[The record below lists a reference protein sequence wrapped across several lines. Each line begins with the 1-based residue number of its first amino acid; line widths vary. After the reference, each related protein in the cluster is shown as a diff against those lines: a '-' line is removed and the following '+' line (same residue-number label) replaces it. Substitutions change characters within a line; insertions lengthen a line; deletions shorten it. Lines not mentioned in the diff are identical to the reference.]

1 MLSHGSDDRVG
12 SLVSHTARGTLRP
25 AQEESLQE
33 RLKNWSWFATDLIP
47 YRPLGI
53 GLGGT
58 SLGAWRYNSDM
69 DLPPIDSYFI
79 STTITCGLPTALLF
93 MWILVRGMRMSWR
106 SFRRAEP
113 GSSEA
118 RLWRVAATLM
128 PVLILNSMFGNTF
141 TLYSVAPVAW
151 LLVGWISAGQ
161 LREVATVSPV
171 EVQRPVSVCS
181 ELREQF
187 VI

>member
-1 MLSHGSDDRVG
+1 
-12 SLVSHTARGTLRP
+12 LRP

-33 RLKNWSWFATDLIP
+33 RLKNWTFLATDLVP

-58 SLGAWRYNSDM
+58 SLGAWRFNSGL

-79 STTITCGLPTALLF
+79 STVITCGLPTALLF
-93 MWILVRGMRMSWR
+93 MWILTRGMRMSWR
-106 SFRRAEP
+106 SYRQAEP
-113 GSSEA
+113 GSPEA
-118 RLWRVAATLM
+118 RLWRIAATLM

-141 TLYSVAPVAW
+141 TLYSVAPLGW

-161 LREVATVSPV
+161 VREVATLADVDQQSSISS
-171 EVQRPVSVCS
+171 QG
-181 ELREQF
+181 LREQF